1 MKGGAWQNR
10 RSYVDL
16 WINTIHRYT
25 SMSDTLAKMSGKDE
39 TYHDAQKELSE
50 MDEYMEKENLTV
62 PGVPELLGAV
72 ENLDVK
78 EEDELQPSDIHEE
91 DTTELEELIEDQKT
105 PTLGQGVFSSPSDER
120 KGKKPVLELVSE
132 KDEENIDYA
141 ESFASQREAA
151 QLREEL
157 EAVTQKMQSL
167 EELVKG
173 LLKEREAIPSHLDNI
188 KSDVNRQ
195 LTLMLDKL
203 QGITESDLPRSSVTA
218 ATTTLEAVKE
228 EANDQLQAASSY
240 ASAPPKVTSPLAT
253 PGANLRGKRRFK
265 PIK

>member
-1 MKGGAWQNR
+1 
-10 RSYVDL
+10 
-16 WINTIHRYT
+16 
-25 SMSDTLAKMSGKDE
+25 MSDTLAKMSGNDE
-39 TYHDAQKELSE
+39 TYHDAQKEFSE
-50 MDEYMEKENLTV
+50 MDEYMERENLTV
-62 PGVPELLGAV
+62 PGVPELLEAV
-72 ENLDVK
+72 EKLDVVR
-78 EEDELQPSDIHEE
+78 EDLPKPTDARD
-91 DTTELEELIEDQKT
+91 DTNEELEELIEDQRT

-120 KGKKPVLELVSE
+120 KGKKPILEFVSE
-132 KDEENIDYA
+132 KDEENVDYA

-157 EAVTQKMQSL
+157 EIVTQKMQSL

-203 QGITESDLPRSSVTA
+203 QGLAESDLPRSSVTA
-218 ATTTLEAVKE
+218 ATTTLEAVKV
-228 EANDQLQAASSY
+228 EASDQLQAASSY
-240 ASAPPKVTSPLAT
+240 ASAPPKATSPLAT

>member
-16 WINTIHRYT
+16 WINTIHKYT
-25 SMSDTLAKMSGKDE
+25 SMSDTLAKMSGNDE
-39 TYHDAQKELSE
+39 TFHDAQKELSE
-50 MDEYMEKENLTV
+50 MDEYMEKENLRV
-62 PGVPELLGAV
+62 PGVPELLDVV
-72 ENLDVK
+72 ERLEVVK
-78 EEDELQPSDIHEE
+78 EDNPEDKGVHSGGADELD
-91 DTTELEELIEDQKT
+91 ELIEDQKT

-132 KDEENIDYA
+132 KDEENVDYA

-157 EAVTQKMQSL
+157 EVVTQKMQSL

-203 QGITESDLPRSSVTA
+203 QGLAESDLPKSSVTA

-228 EANDQLQAASSY
+228 EASDKLQAASSY
-240 ASAPPKVTSPLAT
+240 ASAPPKATSPLAT